1 MQFLKD
7 FFEGG
12 DEGIIKRCNVIVELA
27 IKANREILN
36 TLNTKDISKIRDI
49 EKNSDNVVFN
59 ISNLVTSGGIA
70 PNLIDDLLQLIQKE
84 DSIVDSIYN
93 LAREL
98 ARYSTKNKKA
108 TKKLMD
114 TTVSMNRLA
123 DSAISM
129 LHKMQESDNII
140 EIKKL
145 RGEIELLEEKGDELK
160 DALFDF
166 AYKSPIDFKTFYH
179 TFEIA
184 HLLDDILD
192 NCEDASDMYLTII
205 SSLIA

>member
-84 DSIVDSIYN
+84 DS
-93 LAREL
+93 
-98 ARYSTKNKKA
+98 K
-108 TKKLMD
+108 
-114 TTVSMNRLA
+114 
-123 DSAISM
+123 
-129 LHKMQESDNII
+129 
-140 EIKKL
+140 
-145 RGEIELLEEKGDELK
+145 
-160 DALFDF
+160 
-166 AYKSPIDFKTFYH
+166 
-179 TFEIA
+179 
-184 HLLDDILD
+184 
-192 NCEDASDMYLTII
+192 
-205 SSLIA
+205 